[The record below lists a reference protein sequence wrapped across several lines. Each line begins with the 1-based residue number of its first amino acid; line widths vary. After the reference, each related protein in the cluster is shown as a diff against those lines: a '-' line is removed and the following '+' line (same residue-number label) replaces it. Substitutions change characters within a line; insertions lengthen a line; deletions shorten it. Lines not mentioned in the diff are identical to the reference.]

1 MYRDKWLTLVRAG
14 IARHFQKLVTHT
26 HKLWK
31 EKKKDKTRFGAP
43 RALGELLISLCRQNL
58 IYLQFTF
65 FFLLWNWSHPYGD
78 PKKRLFIYH
87 MEMYILKKKK
97 KKMKIRKNATT
108 LNVTRLYNFP
118 SIRVSSYIF
127 GRNVCLGRVCNMGR
141 CSLTSLKPFQSVK

>member
-1 MYRDKWLTLVRAG
+1 MTHARANWNCESFSKVS
-14 IARHFQKLVTHT
+14 HTHT

-31 EKKKDKTRFGAP
+31 EKKIDKTRLGAP

-58 IYLQFTF
+58 IYLKFTF
-65 FFLLWNWSHPYGD
+65 FSSCETDHPYGD
-78 PKKRLFIYH
+78 PKKRLFICH

-97 KKMKIRKNATT
+97 IKIRKNATT